1 MKKPI
6 FDPIVE
12 TLEPVRRLGFEM
24 DGYIYLIAIEKQNIG
39 RRHQSHMIL
48 KLLNP
53 VDIPQ
58 QNRAEGIVIAHLCK
72 CDGIVGHGNAI
83 QRPAKSHK
91 LIEVQ
96 IG

>member
-1 MKKPI
+1 MV
-6 FDPIVE
+6 F
-12 TLEPVRRLGFEM
+12 
-24 DGYIYLIAIEKQNIG
+24 
-39 RRHQSHMIL
+39 
-48 KLLNP
+48 KLFNP
-53 VDIPQ
+53 VNVSQ
-58 QNRAEGIVIAHLCK
+58 QNRAKGVVIAHLCK